1 MAAETTTPDSTDLST
16 DATDSSAETKPEA
29 LPESV
34 DASSAASEPSEAP
47 KDMTAESANASSGW
61 WAKLGRPRQD
71 QIAAGAAALVV
82 MALVLIKIGSF
93 GIWDPWELAAA
104 DLARNVSEGEAL
116 EVTTPALGAWLVA
129 QGFSIFGIHEWAGR
143 LPIAISG
150 LLALLALGW
159 GMARA
164 SGVRAGALAAIIT
177 ASTPLFLLNSRGMMG
192 AAPGFLGSALVFF
205 FALELATVETEEGRS
220 EAEVQRARI
229 IAGVGLLF
237 ALVLSTL
244 GSGILLGVAPPL
256 LGVGAAL
263 LARGEVVLK
272 ATKNPRAIIAT
283 GVVALAALIGVG
295 VLRAVVGDVAGYSM
309 WLGGA
314 PHEMQAGTFEVVIE
328 QVFHGFA
335 PWTAV
340 LPIGFGWLAFR
351 EDSPD
356 RPRRQSV
363 MGLGAVAW
371 AAFAFAA
378 VTMYSA
384 RYGTAPYPAPIALG
398 IVAAVGLLEVQRH
411 GGGSWAAGLVA
422 GLLALLLLRDFR
434 GYPVTPTG
442 ALALTGLTEPEG
454 FNPSRLWAAVL
465 VPFALFAFLGFGRD
479 REESM
484 ERFREDLG
492 VGQSAGRIARGV
504 LTLGFPIDAIR
515 DGLRR
520 GGGYAAWLW
529 MLATLVFGVLTFGIL
544 SWALPDD
551 ARPQGI
557 VAVSTVAAA
566 LVFFI
571 IRLALRFGRADTFQ
585 RPGVRYG
592 LALAAAILVGVAIAT
607 GVLSI
612 EGLSSLALRVGRYL
626 LFVPVGIVIAI
637 AGFRAIRFGFHA
649 LGDLA
654 LAPMVIMGVV
664 VGGYVSFGWQPALSQ
679 HFSPR
684 EVYDTY
690 NGLAQADEP
699 LGEYRVSGRAAAYY
713 THGDVEEIEGE
724 ANALTFL
731 ARESRVWLAFRADD
745 LSSLD
750 RAYRARSGHHLFLAD
765 ARSSNVLLATNVPIE
780 GRADENYLAGA
791 ILDEA
796 PAMEFPV
803 GASFDRRIELVGY
816 DLESPRPGRIG
827 PGDQI
832 VVTWYWRCTAPV
844 PGSYQ
849 IFLHVDGM
857 GQRMN
862 GDHEPVE
869 GRYPVRLWSAGDII
883 VDRQELRIPA
893 NFPPGIYSFNI
904 GFYSGE
910 TRLEV
915 VEGAEDD
922 ANRAIAGTITV
933 R

>member
-1 MAAETTTPDSTDLST
+1 MAAETTTPDPATDLSN
-16 DATDSSAETKPEA
+16 DDDEQRAETSANEEVVASAP
-29 LPESV
+29 SV
-34 DASSAASEPSEAP
+34 RPAAPSEG
-47 KDMTAESANASSGW
+47 TGW
-61 WAKLGRPRQD
+61 WGRLGRDRQD
-71 QIAAGAAALVV
+71 QIAAGTAALVV
-82 MALVLIKIGSF
+82 LLLVLVKIGSF
-93 GIWDPWELAAA
+93 GIWDPWELTAA

-116 EVTTPALGAWLVA
+116 TVDAPPLGPWLVA
-129 QGFSIFGIHEWAGR
+129 RGFSIFGIHEWAGR
-143 LPIAISG
+143 LSIVLSG
-150 LLALLALGW
+150 LFALLTLGW

-192 AAPGFLGSALVFF
+192 SAPGFLGSALVFF
-205 FALELATVETEEGRS
+205 FALELASVTTEEGKS

-237 ALVLSTL
+237 SLVLSAL

-263 LARGEVVLK
+263 IARGEVVLK
-272 ATKNPRAIIAT
+272 ATKDVRAMIAT
-283 GVVALAALIGVG
+283 GVVALAALVG
-295 VLRAVVGDVAGYSM
+295 LLVVRAVVSDVAGYSM

-314 PHEMQAGTFEVVIE
+314 PHEIQPGTFEVVIE

-356 RPRRQSV
+356 RPRRQSLL
-363 MGLGAVAW
+363 GLGAVAW

-378 VTMYSA
+378 VTIYCA
-384 RYGTAPYPAPIALG
+384 RYGSAPYPAPIALG
-398 IVAAVGLLEVQRH
+398 IVAAIGLLEVQRH

-422 GLLALLLLRDFR
+422 ALLAMLLLRDFR
-434 GYPVTPTG
+434 GYPITPTG

-465 VPFALFAFLGFGRD
+465 VPFALFAFLGFARD

-492 VGQSAGRIARGV
+492 VGQSGGRIARGV
-504 LTLGFPIDAIR
+504 LTLGVPVDAIR
-515 DGLRR
+515 EGLRR
-520 GGGYAAWLW
+520 GGGHAAWLW
-529 MLATLVFGVLTFGIL
+529 ILATLTAGVLTYGIL

-551 ARPQGI
+551 ARPQSL
-557 VAVSTVAAA
+557 VAVVTVCVGV
-566 LVFFI
+566 LLTIVRFT
-571 IRLALRFGRADTFQ
+571 IRFARTELFA
-585 RPGVRYG
+585 RPPVRYG
-592 LALAAAILVGVAIAT
+592 LAIVSAILFGVALAT
-607 GVLSI
+607 GILSI

-626 LFVPVGIVIAI
+626 LFVPFGIVIAI
-637 AGFRAIRFGFHA
+637 AAFRAIRYGFHA

-654 LAPMVIMGVV
+654 LAPMVVMGVA
-664 VGGYVSFGWQPALSQ
+664 VGGYVSFSWQPALAQ

-713 THGDVEEIEGE
+713 TDGEVEEIEGE
-724 ANALTFL
+724 ANALAFL

-750 RAYRARSGHHLFLAD
+750 RAYRARSGRHLFLAD
-765 ARSSNVLLATNVPIE
+765 ARSSNVLLATNQPIA

-816 DLESPRPGRIG
+816 DLESARPGRIG

-832 VVTWYWRCTAPV
+832 VVTWYWRCLAPV

-857 GQRMN
+857 GQRLN
-862 GDHEPVE
+862 GDHEPVD

-893 NFPPGIYSFNI
+893 NFPPGTYSFNI

-915 VEGAEDD
+915 VEGPEDD
-922 ANRAIAGTITV
+922 ANRAVAGTITV

>member
-1 MAAETTTPDSTDLST
+1 MAAETTTPDPATDLAT
-16 DATDSSAETKPEA
+16 DADDSSTEPQAEGKE
-29 LPESV
+29 
-34 DASSAASEPSEAP
+34 ASSQSETAEREAP
-47 KDMTAESANASSGW
+47 SSETAEPPSGRWAS
-61 WAKLGRPRQD
+61 LGRARQD

-82 MALVLIKIGSF
+82 TALVLFKIGSF

-116 EVTTPALGAWLVA
+116 DTAGPPLGAWLVA

-164 SGVRAGALAAIIT
+164 SGVRAGALAAVIT

-205 FALELATVETEEGRS
+205 FALELATVETEEGRT
-220 EAEVQRARI
+220 AADVQRARI

-237 ALVLSTL
+237 ALVLSAL

-263 LARGEVVLK
+263 IARGEVVLES
-272 ATKNPRAIIAT
+272 TKNVRAMIAT
-283 GVVALAALIGVG
+283 GVVALAALIGLG
-295 VLRAVVGDVAGYSM
+295 VTRAILGDVAGYSM

-314 PHEMQAGTFEVVIE
+314 PHELQPGTFEVVIE

-351 EDSPD
+351 EDTPD
-356 RPRRQSV
+356 RPLRQSV
-363 MGLGAVAW
+363 LGLGAVAW

-384 RYGTAPYPAPIALG
+384 RYGSAPYPAPIALG

-422 GLLALLLLRDFR
+422 GLLAMLLLRDFR
-434 GYPVTPTG
+434 GYPITPTG

-454 FNPSRLWAAVL
+454 FNPTRLWAAVL
-465 VPFALFAFLGFGRD
+465 VPFALFAFLGFARD

-484 ERFREDLG
+484 DGFREDLG
-492 VGQSAGRIARGV
+492 VGQGGARIAKGI
-504 LTLGFPIDAIR
+504 LTLGFPVDAIR
-515 DGLRR
+515 AGLQR
-520 GGGYAAWLW
+520 GGAHAAWLW
-529 MLATLVFGVLTFGIL
+529 MLATLTFGVLTYGIL

-557 VAVSTVAAA
+557 VAIATVSAG

-571 IRLALRFGRADTFQ
+571 VRLVIRFGRTALFE
-585 RPGVRYG
+585 RPAVRFG
-592 LALAAAILVGVAIAT
+592 LALLAALLVGVSIAT
-607 GVLSI
+607 GILSI

-626 LFVPVGIVIAI
+626 LFVPFGIVIAI
-637 AGFRAIRFGFHA
+637 AAFRAIRYGFHA
-649 LGDLA
+649 LGEMA
-654 LAPMVIMGVV
+654 LAPLVIMGVV
-664 VGGYVSFGWQPALSQ
+664 VGGYVSFSWQPALSQ

-690 NGLAQADEP
+690 NGLAQPGEP

-724 ANALTFL
+724 ATALTFL

-765 ARSSNVLLATNVPIE
+765 ARSSNVLLATNQPIE

-816 DLESPRPGRIG
+816 DLETARPGRIG

-857 GQRMN
+857 GQRLN

-883 VDRQELRIPA
+883 VDRQEMRIPA
-893 NFPPGIYSFNI
+893 NFPPGTYSFNI

-910 TRLEV
+910 SRLEV